1 MRLISSTGEQL
12 GVAKTEDAMKR
23 AQEEGLD
30 LVEISPTAKPPV
42 CKILDYGKYKYQ
54 ENRKKH
60 EAKKKQVI
68 VHLKEIR
75 FRPTTDTHD
84 VEFKVKNILKFLEHG
99 DKVKI
104 TVVFRGREMAYKQKG
119 AELLN
124 RVLHEIGEH
133 GVLEAPMSSEGRQL
147 YMIIL
152 PPALAPK
159 APKKK

>member
-124 RVLHEIGEH
+124 PVLH
-133 GVLEAPMSSEGRQL
+133 
-147 YMIIL
+147 
-152 PPALAPK
+152 
-159 APKKK
+159 